1 MGSSR
6 KVNILIDV
14 EDDVYFSV
22 VKPYKEAKIFSKLMA
37 TLLQAYL
44 ENDELRSDIDEAMGN
59 MKKAQVN
66 SLDNIIENMQSSLSS
81 MGMFTD
87 MLSSN
92 NKKGTS
98 LFKGGKFSATNV
110 VGKNSGSKT
119 PSNGIFPDLESQSM
133 SSETPDPNVDNLKD
147 QVNTLEAKVDAISK
161 SNSDM
166 MSMLKEFMGTLK
178 ENTLSVE
185 ETNSGYET
193 PSIIKES
200 NINSMNESIIDE
212 SELGLGNESFE
223 DDSSVE
229 IDDYTSNADMDLM
242 KSLMSGN
249 NISFDF

>member
-1 MGSSR
+1 MKGLGSSR

-44 ENDELRSDIDEAMGN
+44 ENEELRSDIDEAMGN

-81 MGMFTD
+81 IGMFTD

-92 NKKGTS
+92 TKKGTS

-110 VGKNSGSKT
+110 VGKNNSQEPMGK
-119 PSNGIFPDLESQSM
+119 GISPDPDLDSS
-133 SSETPDPNVDNLKD
+133 SSENTEITQDVDILKNQVDNLE
-147 QVNTLEAKVDAISK
+147 NKVDAISK

-166 MSMLKEFMGTLK
+166 MSMLKEFMS
-178 ENTLSVE
+178 NFND
-185 ETNSGYET
+185 TNS
-193 PSIIKES
+193 ES
-200 NINSMNESIIDE
+200 NDTTSILEESKLDSMNDSIIDE
-212 SELGLGNESFE
+212 SELGLGNEVFE
-223 DDSSVE
+223 DDSITETDNYS
-229 IDDYTSNADMDLM
+229 SNADVDLM